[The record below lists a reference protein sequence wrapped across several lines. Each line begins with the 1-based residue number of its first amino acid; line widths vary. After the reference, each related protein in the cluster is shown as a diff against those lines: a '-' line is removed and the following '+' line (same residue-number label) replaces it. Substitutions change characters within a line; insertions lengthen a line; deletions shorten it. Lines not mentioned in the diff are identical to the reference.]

1 MDLGHLRLEGVCQT
15 FTVVHLDV
23 NLDKLETEGQ
33 RLGLNRLYV
42 VVVVTEGRNRLGEGV
57 RVNIVEAGNRVHFLD
72 HHYHAHAITS
82 GTHESAVGALVQHA
96 LVSHTR
102 AATNREKAP
111 GARERGGSLF
121 SQRDA

>member
-1 MDLGHLRLEGVCQT
+1 MDCRHLGFESVSKT
-15 FTVVHLDV
+15 FAVVHLDV
-23 NLDKLETEGQ
+23 DLDELETEGQ
-33 RLGLNRLYV
+33 RLGLNRLNV
-42 VVVVTEGRNRLGEGV
+42 VVVVTEGCNRLRNGI
-57 RVNIVEAGNRVHFLD
+57 RVNIVKAGIRVHFVR